1 VVFLSRHADCKHEQ
15 RQKNCKDF
23 FHKNYTSRAHYITT
37 IQKTPFFK
45 KHVKTAYFALGWQ
58 ITHFSPKDALKPFN
72 FRLIKGVFGVAT

>member
-1 VVFLSRHADCKHEQ
+1 LFKLLLNALLRGILLKSRNPQ
-15 RQKNCKDF
+15 
-23 FHKNYTSRAHYITT
+23 
-37 IQKTPFFK
+37 